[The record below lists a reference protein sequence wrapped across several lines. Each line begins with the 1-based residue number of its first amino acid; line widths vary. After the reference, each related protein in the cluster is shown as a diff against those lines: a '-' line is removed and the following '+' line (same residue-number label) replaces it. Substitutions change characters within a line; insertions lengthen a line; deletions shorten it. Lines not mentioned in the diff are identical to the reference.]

1 MIEITLKNNKITAHT
16 IWGMS
21 ELLNEGIV
29 DMSEVLNI
37 NNDLSK
43 CLNHWFNITDSGE
56 FMLSQLKFENKIERL

>member
-1 MIEITLKNNKITAHT
+1 MG
-16 IWGMS
+16 GMS

-29 DMSEVLNI
+29 DISEALDI
-37 NNDLSK
+37 SNDLNK

>member
-16 IWGMS
+16 VWAMS

-29 DMSEVLNI
+29 DISETLDI
-37 NNDLSK
+37 SNDLNK
-43 CLNHWFNITDSGE
+43 CLNHWFNITDCGE